1 MGDSTSVTQI
11 NKLDFSDPLYLHAND
26 TTGTPIIAIKLKGTE
41 NYNIWSRSMLLALST
56 KNKLGFINGTV
67 IRNTNDE
74 VLGSQWDRCN
84 SVVLSWILGSV
95 SEDLYYGQIFSTNA
109 TQVWT
114 ELKETYDKID
124 TSIIYN
130 LHHQINTL
138 KQAAFTCPAAT
149 SVKDHKKMMKLMQFL
164 MGLSDEYTAVRSNIL
179 LRDTVLDVKK
189 AYAVISREESHK
201 GITTEKMSKPQASAF
216 MSQSNNS
223 FNKTEGY
230 SNSNN
235 YNRNQNQT
243 LKCKK
248 CNKMGHTIERCF
260 EIIGYPPSF
269 KRRTSNN
276 QNVNSENKSFANHSV
291 TNKEESS
298 VSAPAS
304 LTNDQLLKLLSLI
317 NENPTPVDAN
327 ANMAG
332 NFMNCNTLFNT
343 NFQQF
348 FNSHINENFKNKNQ
362 GWIIDSGANQHMT
375 VSENDLTDLIDISNL
390 NLTVGHP
397 NGTQAKVIKVGN
409 LKLSKNVILY
419 DVLVVPAYCVSLL
432 SVYKLAKDSK
442 LTISFDENKCFIQDL
457 RTMKTVGTGSQSGGL
472 FLFDECDVN
481 DIGIVHQTS
490 CAHTPQQN
498 GIVERKHRTPS
509 SVLSGKTPYEFVF
522 KKDPSLSHLRC
533 FGCLCYA
540 TVLNPENKF
549 SSRSVKC
556 VLIGFGSVQK
566 GYKLL
571 NLENRSVVFSRDVKF
586 YENVFPLKQNTDS
599 LILEKEEVNHLNFF
613 DQIFFNNQNSQ
624 SPNDEVRAATYDGDG
639 SSRNSNPGDT
649 RTASGS

>member
-1 MGDSTSVTQI
+1 MGDSTSATQI

-67 IRNTNDE
+67 KRSTTDE

-95 SEDLYYGQIFSTNA
+95 SEDLYSGQIFSTNT
-109 TQVWT
+109 TQVWI

-130 LHHQINTL
+130 FHYQINTL
-138 KQAAFTCPAAT
+138 KQGDNTLSEYYHKLNTLWKQYDAMVSSPACTCELAACTCPAAT

-164 MGLSDEYTAVRSNIL
+164 MGLSDEYTAIRSNIL
-179 LRDTVLDVKK
+179 LRDTVLDVKE

-201 GITTEKMSKPQASAF
+201 GILTTDKISKTQASAF
-216 MSQSNNS
+216 VSQSNNS
-223 FNKTEGY
+223 YNKAGNNSYNKAGNNSGSY

-260 EIIGYPPSF
+260 EIIDYPPSF
-269 KRRTSNN
+269 RRRISNN
-276 QNVNSENKSFANHSV
+276 QNVNSGNKSFANHSV

-298 VSAPAS
+298 ESAPAS
-304 LTNDQLLKLLSLI
+304 LTNDQLLKLHSLI

-332 NFMNCNTLFNT
+332 NFMNCNTLFNSS
-343 NFQQF
+343 FQQF

-375 VSENDLTDLIDISNL
+375 VSEKDLTDVSNL
-390 NLTVGHP
+390 NLTVGH
-397 NGTQAKVIKVGN
+397 
-409 LKLSKNVILY
+409 L
-419 DVLVVPAYCVSLL
+419 
-432 SVYKLAKDSK
+432 
-442 LTISFDENKCFIQDL
+442 
-457 RTMKTVGTGSQSGGL
+457 
-472 FLFDECDVN
+472 
-481 DIGIVHQTS
+481 
-490 CAHTPQQN
+490 
-498 GIVERKHRTPS
+498 
-509 SVLSGKTPYEFVF
+509 
-522 KKDPSLSHLRC
+522 
-533 FGCLCYA
+533 
-540 TVLNPENKF
+540 
-549 SSRSVKC
+549 
-556 VLIGFGSVQK
+556 
-566 GYKLL
+566 
-571 NLENRSVVFSRDVKF
+571 
-586 YENVFPLKQNTDS
+586 
-599 LILEKEEVNHLNFF
+599 
-613 DQIFFNNQNSQ
+613 
-624 SPNDEVRAATYDGDG
+624 
-639 SSRNSNPGDT
+639 
-649 RTASGS
+649 